1 MPNHQG
7 EDRRV
12 RRTKGQLRHAL
23 TSLIH
28 EKPYDAIAVKEI
40 LTRADVGR
48 TAFYAHF
55 RDKDELLASAF
66 REAVR
71 VGSPRPACRS
81 AKPDD
86 VTRHVLRFSLPLF
99 ERIVHVRQ
107 SGHSLATVAHSDAIH
122 GRLRTVLEEHL
133 REELRD
139 AMRPSDARVPAVA
152 PELLVRHVAGTFLLV
167 LGSWAERDDASS
179 ARELDASF
187 RALVEPV
194 LAAALAVPPSTSPGV
209 PSIRSAS

>member
-1 MPNHQG
+1 MANHHG

-55 RDKDELLASAF
+55 RDKDDLLVSAF
-66 REAVR
+66 REALR
-71 VGSPRPACRS
+71 VEPRRSSCRS
-81 AKPDD
+81 TAPDE
-86 VTRHVLRFSLPLF
+86 VARRVLGFSLPLF

-107 SGHSLATVAHSDAIH
+107 SGHSLESVARTEAIH
-122 GRLRTVLEEHL
+122 GRLRMVLEEHL
-133 REELRD
+133 SDELRD
-139 AMRPSDARVPAVA
+139 SMRLRDASIA
-152 PELLVRHVAGTFLLV
+152 PELIVRHIAGTFLLV
-167 LGSWAERDDASS
+167 LGWWAEQDDMRS
-179 ARELDASF
+179 ALELDALF
-187 RALVEPV
+187 RLLAEPV
-194 LAAALAVPPSTSPGV
+194 MAAALVASSSAEGV
-209 PSIRSAS
+209 R